1 MSHSVLDSVT
11 LGYEPLWDAR
21 RQRCGFRLWVQ
32 APQASAVDAS
42 HLLQALGAHYRH
54 ARAPL
59 LLQVQTPALLHSL
72 LEHSPHSGVWLAIP
86 DDWLFDPLLA
96 PRMRKAQQ
104 RGLPLVWVGEPGTQA
119 DPRHQA
125 LFARQLHTPSP
136 EQALA
141 ALRLALRPPG
151 RSGLHN
157 TGNERSPIHAGSLV
171 EGLATPALVQHALD
185 GQRAWAVVGWP
196 SEEVL
201 HGYRLRQLQPSQAAM
216 AALVR
221 ALQRDDAME
230 HIEHL
235 LGEDP
240 LLNYR
245 FLRWL
250 NSAALG
256 LQRDV
261 ANVRDG
267 LMTVGYTRLQ
277 DWLLAQMPHA
287 STDPELVP
295 VRAAMVLRARTMEQL
310 CEAGVEDELR
320 REVFLCGLFS
330 QVDRL
335 LGEPLGSAMA
345 RLPLPGRVDS
355 AILAQTGPYGAWLE
369 VAAALE
375 SRNTTNIHALCQ
387 AHGIRQ
393 EDANRA
399 LLRALHQSVVGP

>member
-1 MSHSVLDSVT
+1 MAHSVLDSVT
-11 LGYEPLWDAR
+11 LGFEPLWNAR

-32 APQASAVDAS
+32 AAQASAVDAS
-42 HLLQALGAHYRH
+42 HLAQALGALYDAPH
-54 ARAPL
+54 APL
-59 LLQVQTPALLHSL
+59 LLQVQAPALLNSL
-72 LEHSPHSGVWLAIP
+72 LDHPPQAGLWLAIP
-86 DDWLFDPLLA
+86 NDWLDDTLLA
-96 PRMRKAQQ
+96 ARVRNAHQ
-104 RGLPLVWVGEPGTQA
+104 RGVPLVWVGEPGTQPA
-119 DPRHQA
+119 ARHHA

-136 EQALA
+136 EQALQ
-141 ALRLALRPPG
+141 ALHIARHPQRRHG
-151 RSGLHN
+151 RHAPARA
-157 TGNERSPIHAGSLV
+157 RSPIQADTLV

-185 GQRAWAVVGWP
+185 DQRAWAVVGWP

-221 ALQRDDAME
+221 ALQRDDALDR
-230 HIEHL
+230 IEHL
-235 LGEDP
+235 LGQDP
-240 LLNYR
+240 LLTYR

-256 LQRDV
+256 LQRAV
-261 ANVRDG
+261 ATVREG

-295 VRAAMVLRARTMEQL
+295 VRAAMVLRAHIMEQL
-310 CEAGVEDELR
+310 CEAGAEDELR

-345 RLPLPGRVDS
+345 RLPLPGRMDS
-355 AILAQTGPYGAWLE
+355 AILAQTGPYCAWLE
-369 VAAALE
+369 VASALE
-375 SRNTTNIHALCQ
+375 SRNTAMIHGLCR
-387 AHGIRQ
+387 AHGVAQ
-393 EDANRA
+393 EHANRA
-399 LLRALHQSVVGP
+399 LLRALQQSLPAR